1 MAYSPWLG
9 AFGWGIF
16 FLGLV
21 FAIILFSIKRKFYPV
36 MHLVSIATYIFTVGF
51 IIDAFDIGKNGVLL
65 LLAFSA
71 VIFIVLGFYFST
83 KFKKDKESFVSRIPS
98 KR

>member
-21 FAIILFSIKRKFYPV
+21 AAIILFAVKRKFAPV
-36 MHLVSIATYIFTVGF
+36 MHLVSIVTYIFTIGF
-51 IIDAFDIGKNGVLL
+51 IIDAFEVGKNGVLL
-65 LLAFSA
+65 LLAMSA
-71 VIFIVLGFYFST
+71 VIFIALGFYFST
-83 KFKKDKESFVSRIPS
+83 KFKKEKENFISRIPV